1 MATKTINGKIQSRID
16 TASNWSIKNPV
27 LLAGEIGIESDTYH
41 LKAGDGSTSW
51 NNLPYLRGPI
61 DTNISVSVEPSDGTE
76 TWIEVPVENLIVGG
90 TEPTDTNAFWMGL
103 KKE

>member
-16 TASNWSIKNPV
+16 TSGNWLNKNPV
-27 LLAGEIGIESDTYH
+27 LLAGEIGIESDTYR

-51 NNLPYLRGPI
+51 NNLPYLRGPAE
-61 DTNISVSVEPSDGTE
+61 TNVSVSVEPSDGTG

-90 TEPTDTNAFWMGL
+90 TEPTDTNALWL
-103 KKE
+103 EVKE

>member
-16 TASNWSIKNPV
+16 TSGNWSNKNPV
-27 LLAGEIGIESDTYH
+27 LLAGEIGIESDTFR

-51 NNLPYLRGPI
+51 NNLPYLRGPAE
-61 DTNISVSVEPSDGTE
+61 TNVSVSVEPSDGAE

-90 TEPTDTNAFWMGL
+90 AEPTDTNALWL
-103 KKE
+103 EVKE

>member
-1 MATKTINGKIQSRID
+1 MATKTIKGKIQSRID

-27 LLAGEIGIESDTYH
+27 LLAGEIGIESDTFR

-51 NNLPYLRGPI
+51 NNLPYLRGPAE
-61 DTNISVSVEPSDGTE
+61 TNVSVSIEPSDGTE

-90 TEPTDTNAFWMGL
+90 AEPTDTNALWLEM
-103 KKE
+103 KE

>member
-1 MATKTINGKIQSRID
+1 MATKTINGKIKSRID

-41 LKAGDGSTSW
+41 LKAGDGSTAW

-90 TEPTDTNAFWMGL
+90 TEPTDTNALWMEL